1 MPGVRSLLPGTLF
14 NLERSVLQHE
24 RARRE
29 SPMNENPSSEV
40 TRDNTG
46 ESIVVKRELKG
57 GLARF
62 IYWFAVGTSLFHLW
76 YNSFGIL
83 PELRMNAVHYGTMLF
98 IGFLTFPMM
107 KKHAGKTVKI
117 DMVLAGLAVLACLYL
132 LFFEEALNLRNQEV
146 NFYDLIAATVA
157 MLLLLEVTRRTTGW
171 TIPLIAIFFILYG
184 LFIGRYFGGLWNFP
198 GVSISRFLYRM
209 YFAPDGIFGSVTT
222 ISSTFVFLFVLFSS
236 FMVVSGAG
244 EFILNLAISLLGHTT
259 GGPAKMAILSSAF
272 MGSVSGSAVANAVG
286 TGSITIPLMKKMGYK
301 PKFAAGVEAAA
312 STGGQ
317 IMPPIMGAGAFIM
330 AQWTQIPYSQIV
342 MVSIIPAAMYF
353 LSVGF
358 FVHLEAQK
366 YNLKKIPKK
375 DLPKFKDVLKGGW
388 QFFIPIFVLIYLL
401 MSNYTPTFSAS
412 IGILSV
418 VASSWCNKNTRMS
431 PRNVLDALAAGAK
444 NMVNTAIVLM
454 CAGIVVG
461 VVLLVGMG
469 IKFSILIGVWS
480 QGSLILAILLI
491 ALVSLILG
499 MGLPVT
505 ASYIVLAVLA
515 APLLES
521 LMLRDF
527 FINNLKMSPE
537 MLVDPNIVAGLK
549 ALVPR
554 DLAVGALLSSHMLI
568 FWYSQDANVT
578 PPVALV
584 SYAAAGIAGSKPFET
599 AVESWKLAKG
609 LYLIPLMFIYEPAI
623 LFQGPLYRTIENVVT
638 GTLGLLILAVF
649 FEGYLMRR
657 LKWIE
662 RILYALLGVA
672 LMHPD
677 RVSNYLG
684 FTGFVL
690 LTVYI
695 AFSSRKIASPSP
707 LSS

>member
-1 MPGVRSLLPGTLF
+1 MDEKKGIDV
-14 NLERSVLQHE
+14 VQ
-24 RARRE
+24 
-29 SPMNENPSSEV
+29 
-40 TRDNTG
+40 DNTG
-46 ESIVVKRELKG
+46 ESIIVKRDLKG
-57 GLARF
+57 GLAKF
-62 IYWFAVGTSLFHLW
+62 IYWFAVATSLFHLW

-98 IGFLTFPMM
+98 IGFLSFPML
-107 KKHAGKTVKI
+107 KKHARATLKI
-117 DMVLAGLAVLACLYL
+117 DMVLALLAVLACLYL

-146 NFYDLIAATVA
+146 NLYDLIAAAVA
-157 MLLLLEVTRRTTGW
+157 MLLLLEITRRTTGW
-171 TIPLIAIFFILYG
+171 TIPLIALFFILYG
-184 LFIGRYFGGLWNFP
+184 LFLGRYFGGLWNFP
-198 GVSISRFLYRM
+198 GVSVSRFLYRM

-222 ISSTFVFLFVLFSS
+222 ISSTFVFLFVLFST

-244 EFILNLAISLLGHTT
+244 EFILKLAISLLGHTT

-342 MVSIIPAAMYF
+342 LVSIIPAAMYF

-366 YNLKKIPKK
+366 YNLRKIPKE
-375 DLPKFKDVLKGGW
+375 DLPKFREVFKEGW
-388 QFFIPIFVLIYLL
+388 HFFIPIIVLVYLL

-418 VASSWCNKNTRMS
+418 VVSSWLNRHTRMKGKDI
-431 PRNVLDALAAGAK
+431 LDALAIGAK

-469 IKFSILIGVWS
+469 IKFSIMIGDWA
-480 QGSLILAILLI
+480 QGNLFLAILFV

-521 LMLRDF
+521 LMLRDY
-527 FINNLKMSPE
+527 FINNLNMTQE
-537 MLVDPNIVAGLK
+537 MLKDPNIVAGLK

-554 DLAVGALLSSHMLI
+554 ELAVGALLASHLLI

-584 SYAAAGIAGSKPFET
+584 SYAAAGISGSKPFET
-599 AVESWKLAKG
+599 AMESWKLAKG
-609 LYLIPLMFIYEPAI
+609 LYLIPLMFVYEPSI
-623 LFQGPLYRTIENVVT
+623 LFQGPMFRTIENVVS
-638 GTLGLLILAVF
+638 GTAGLLILAVF
-649 FEGYLMRR
+649 FEGYFMRH

-662 RILYALLGVA
+662 RILYAFMGVA
-672 LMHPD
+672 LMHPE
-677 RVSNYLG
+677 RLSNYV
-684 FTGFVL
+684 GFVGFAL
-690 LTVYI
+690 LTLYI
-695 AFSSRKIASPSP
+695 YKTRNRKKAETAA
-707 LSS
+707 

>member
-1 MPGVRSLLPGTLF
+1 MDEKKGIDV
-14 NLERSVLQHE
+14 VQ
-24 RARRE
+24 
-29 SPMNENPSSEV
+29 
-40 TRDNTG
+40 DNTG
-46 ESIVVKRELKG
+46 ESIIVKRDLKG
-57 GLARF
+57 GLAKF
-62 IYWFAVGTSLFHLW
+62 IYWFAVATSLFHLW

-98 IGFLTFPMM
+98 IGFLSFPML
-107 KKHAGKTVKI
+107 KKHARATLKI
-117 DMVLAGLAVLACLYL
+117 DMVLALLAVLACLYL

-146 NFYDLIAATVA
+146 NLYDLIAAAVA
-157 MLLLLEVTRRTTGW
+157 MLLLLEITRRTTGW
-171 TIPLIAIFFILYG
+171 TIPLIALFFILYG
-184 LFIGRYFGGLWNFP
+184 LFLGRYFGGLWNFP
-198 GVSISRFLYRM
+198 GVSVSRFLYRM

-222 ISSTFVFLFVLFSS
+222 ISSTFVFLFVLFST

-244 EFILNLAISLLGHTT
+244 EFILKLAISLLGHTT

-342 MVSIIPAAMYF
+342 LVSIIPAAMYF

-366 YNLKKIPKK
+366 YNLRKIPKE
-375 DLPKFKDVLKGGW
+375 DLPKFREVFKEGW
-388 QFFIPIFVLIYLL
+388 HFFIPIIVLVYLL

-418 VASSWCNKNTRMS
+418 VVSSWLNRHTRMKGKDI
-431 PRNVLDALAAGAK
+431 LDALAIGAK

-469 IKFSILIGVWS
+469 IKFSIMIGDWA
-480 QGSLILAILLI
+480 QGNLFLAILFV

-521 LMLRDF
+521 LMLRDY
-527 FINNLKMSPE
+527 FINNLNMTQE
-537 MLVDPNIVAGLK
+537 MLKDPNIVAGLK

-554 DLAVGALLSSHMLI
+554 ELAVGALLASHLLI

-584 SYAAAGIAGSKPFET
+584 SYAAAGISGSKPFET
-599 AVESWKLAKG
+599 AMESWKLAKG
-609 LYLIPLMFIYEPAI
+609 LYLIPLMFVYEPAI
-623 LFQGPLYRTIENVVT
+623 LFQGPMFRTIENVVS
-638 GTLGLLILAVF
+638 GTAGLLILAVF
-649 FEGYLMRR
+649 FEGYFMRH

-662 RILYALLGVA
+662 RILYAFMGVA
-672 LMHPD
+672 LMHPE
-677 RVSNYLG
+677 RLSNYV
-684 FTGFVL
+684 GFVGFAL
-690 LTVYI
+690 LTLYI
-695 AFSSRKIASPSP
+695 YKTRNRKKAETAA
-707 LSS
+707 